1 MNTEELPLIYITC
14 VNLSIR
20 GVGISSFTARM
31 KNDFNIKMNLPIS
44 YAIRY
49 KLKEI
54 IPRQDI
60 R

>member
-1 MNTEELPLIYITC
+1 MNTEELPLVYITC

-20 GVGISSFTARM
+20 GVGISSFTLRM
-31 KNDFNIKMNLPIS
+31 KNDFNIKLPIF

-54 IPRQDI
+54 IPRQGI